1 MTEKLTNAI
10 NEILNKLDESLS
22 VDDAHSGV
30 MDVLEW
36 DVDYQWGD
44 EYGEHEK
51 FSNAVYDFIE
61 SKK

>member
-22 VDDAHSGV
+22 VDDTHSGV

-36 DVDYQWGD
+36 DVDYQWSD
-44 EYGEHEK
+44 EYGEHEE

>member
-10 NEILNKLDESLS
+10 SEIINKLDDSLLT
-22 VDDAHSGV
+22 DDTHSEV

-36 DVDYQWGD
+36 DVDYQWCD
-44 EYGEHEK
+44 EYGKHEE

>member
-1 MTEKLTNAI
+1 MTEKLKNAI
-10 NEILNKLDESLS
+10 NEIINKLDDSLS
-22 VDDAHSGV
+22 VDDIHSGV

-36 DVDYQWGD
+36 DVDYQWVD
-44 EYGEHEK
+44 EYGEHEE

>member
-10 NEILNKLDESLS
+10 NEIINKLDDSLS
-22 VDDAHSGV
+22 VDDTHSGV

-36 DVDYQWGD
+36 DVDYKWSD
-44 EYGEHEK
+44 EYEEHEE